1 MKESILRDKLKEFQL
16 FIMENRYSR
25 GLVHD
30 SKNDEDRK
38 KGEAILKDFFIGM
51 VEGKPITKA
60 IEILEYIKEH
70 KWEKTKFKNG
80 DNEERFGVWQYGEN
94 FFKWSDLV
102 IDYLVDSF
110 EDVAENLGGS
120 SLVTKEQNKQP
131 QQLEQP
137 QDDGVCPADSDVS
150 SGCVV
155 SPENGKVQSKQ
166 PQQLEQPQDD
176 GVCPDD
182 SDVTSVGG
190 VSPDNGKEQSKQPQQ
205 QEQPQKKRGRSFK
218 SFSDCILIE
227 NKDGLLDKLHT
238 ILDGRKG
245 KFVYLVL
252 NTLLYEGVLKSY
264 THTQITKEFG
274 DIGSDSAKTR
284 YRGTKNGKLSCI
296 SAFTPDEINGVR
308 KIFSEFLK

>member
-70 KWEKTKFKNG
+70 KREKTRLKIG
-80 DNEERFGVWQYGEN
+80 DNEERFGAWQYGEN

-110 EDVAENLGGS
+110 EDMAENLGGS

-137 QDDGVCPADSDVS
+137 QDDGVCPADSDV
-150 SGCVV
+150 
-155 SPENGKVQSKQ
+155 
-166 PQQLEQPQDD
+166 
-176 GVCPDD
+176 
-182 SDVTSVGG
+182 TSVGG
-190 VSPDNGKEQSKQPQQ
+190 VSPDNGKEDGKQPQQ
-205 QEQPQKKRGRSFK
+205 LELPQKKRGRSVK

-227 NKDGLLDKLHT
+227 DKDGLLDKLHT

-284 YRGTKNGKLSCI
+284 YSGTKNGKLSCI
-296 SAFTPDEINGVR
+296 SAFSPDEINGVR
-308 KIFSEFLK
+308 KMFSEFLE

>member
-120 SLVTKEQNKQP
+120 SLVTKEQSKQP

-137 QDDGVCPADSDVS
+137 QDDGVCPADSDT
-150 SGCVV
+150 
-155 SPENGKVQSKQ
+155 
-166 PQQLEQPQDD
+166 L
-176 GVCPDD
+176 
-182 SDVTSVGG
+182 SVGG
-190 VSPDNGKEQSKQPQQ
+190 VSPEDGKEQSKQPQQ
-205 QEQPQKKRGRSFK
+205 QEQPQKKRGRSVK

>member
-102 IDYLVDSF
+102 IDYLVDSL
-110 EDVAENLGGS
+110 EDMAKKMGGS
-120 SLVTKEQNKQP
+120 SLVTKEQ
-131 QQLEQP
+131 
-137 QDDGVCPADSDVS
+137 
-150 SGCVV
+150 
-155 SPENGKVQSKQ
+155 SKQ
-166 PQQLEQPQDD
+166 PQQLGDFE
-176 GVCPDD
+176 
-182 SDVTSVGG
+182 
-190 VSPDNGKEQSKQPQQ
+190 N
-205 QEQPQKKRGRSFK
+205 KRKFAEH
-218 SFSDCILIE
+218 ILIQ
-227 NKDGLLDKLHT
+227 DKLELLEELHD
-238 ILDGRKG
+238 LLKG
-245 KFVYLVL
+245 KIGKYVAMTIRAAVEVGVMSRPFFSEVKAEFVEV
-252 NTLLYEGVLKSY
+252 GDKSGY
-264 THTQITKEFG
+264 NIYYNKVEAY
-274 DIGSDSAKTR
+274 D
-284 YRGTKNGKLSCI
+284 KNDFEYVKGKL
-296 SAFTPDEINGVR
+296 
-308 KIFSEFLK
+308 LKYKKVEN

>member
-137 QDDGVCPADSDVS
+137 QDDGVCPADSDT
-150 SGCVV
+150 
-155 SPENGKVQSKQ
+155 
-166 PQQLEQPQDD
+166 L
-176 GVCPDD
+176 
-182 SDVTSVGG
+182 SVGG
-190 VSPDNGKEQSKQPQQ
+190 VSPEDGKEDGKQPQQ
-205 QEQPQKKRGRSFK
+205 QEQPQKKRGRSAK
-218 SFSDCILIE
+218 SFSDCILAN
-227 NKDGLLDKLHT
+227 NKDEYLKGLHGL
-238 ILDGRKG
+238 IDGNVG
-245 KFVYLVL
+245 KFVAMVIQAAIE
-252 NTLLYEGVLKSY
+252 TKGIVRPSS
-264 THTQITKEFG
+264 TQVKDEFG
-274 DIGSDSAKTR
+274 NIGNISGYNNYMKVDFSKELDF
-284 YRGTKNGKLSCI
+284 KN
-296 SAFTPDEINGVR
+296 
-308 KIFSEFLK
+308 LKDVLLELKK